1 LFASISARKLHHS
14 DVTIILSW
22 YQTSVKNEKKTFS
35 RKSKILGR
43 SIVFFVAVEF
53 LCIGPIPTGKYISTA
68 YKCSTITSNRTKLS
82 NSIDES

>member
-1 LFASISARKLHHS
+1 
-14 DVTIILSW
+14 
-22 YQTSVKNEKKTFS
+22 
-35 RKSKILGR
+35 
-43 SIVFFVAVEF
+43 VEF